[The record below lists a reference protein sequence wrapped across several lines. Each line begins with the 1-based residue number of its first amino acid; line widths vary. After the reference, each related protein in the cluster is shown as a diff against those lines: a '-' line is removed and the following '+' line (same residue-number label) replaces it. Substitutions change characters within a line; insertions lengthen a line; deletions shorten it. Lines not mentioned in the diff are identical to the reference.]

1 MVGAGGVARR
11 HASVL
16 AEFGDVSIVGVT
28 DPAQETAAALAT
40 ATGASVF
47 RSVAELLDAT
57 APDAV
62 YVCVP
67 PFAHGPP
74 ERELIERGI
83 PFFVEKPLA
92 CDTAVAE
99 ELAAAVAERGLLT
112 ACGYQWRYLD
122 GVQRAR
128 ELLAATPA
136 HLAVAAWL
144 DQVPPV
150 GWWVR
155 LARSG
160 GQVVEQVTHVLDAMV
175 DLLGPVRQVYAVG
188 QRARREAF
196 PDADV
201 DAVTCA
207 TLRFSSGAIGSVAAT
222 SLLRG
227 KHRTGVE
234 LVCEGRR
241 IALSE
246 DELVVHDGDGIA
258 PAVHRESGHA
268 KRRVDRAF
276 IDAVQGRAVDV
287 RAPYAVALRTHRVA
301 CAIAQSAR
309 DGVPVG
315 LPADAP

>member
-16 AEFGDVSIVGVT
+16 GDFDDVAIVGVM
-28 DPAQETAAALAT
+28 DPAPEAAT
-40 ATGASVF
+40 ALGARARAPAF
-47 RSVAELLDAT
+47 GRVAELLDAT
-57 APDAV
+57 APDAA

-74 ERELIERGI
+74 ERALIERGI
-83 PFFVEKPLA
+83 PFFVEKPLG
-92 CDTAVAE
+92 CDAAVAE
-99 ELAAAVAERGLLT
+99 EVAAAVAQRGLLT

-144 DQVPPV
+144 DRVPPV
-150 GWWVR
+150 GWWLR
-155 LARSG
+155 RARSG

-175 DLLGPVRQVYAVG
+175 DLLGPVREVYAV
-188 QRARREAF
+188 ARRAPRDDF

-201 DAVTCA
+201 DAVTSA
-207 TLRFSSGAIGSVAAT
+207 TLRFDSGAIGSLAAT

-227 KHRTGVE
+227 KHRAGVE
-234 LVCEGRR
+234 LVCEGRTL
-241 IALSE
+241 ALSE
-246 DELVVHDGDGIA
+246 DALVVDDGDGSA
-258 PAVHRESGHA
+258 PVVHREAGEA

-276 IDAVQGRAVDV
+276 VDAVQGRGADV

-301 CAIAQSAR
+301 CAIARSAR
-309 DGVPVG
+309 ERVPVE
-315 LPADAP
+315 LPDAS